1 MKKWRQDNLE
11 RERARS
17 RKLHSL
23 SKSSEMVIVAQS
35 KGDDVPRCRA
45 DLTPNLLVV
54 TCAGKLQIDH
64 MNGGGNEEGPGIR
77 RKNVLNGTRD
87 LSDLRVLCERHNF
100 EYALQR
106 EDTTGG
112 SDPKDWE
119 E

>member
-1 MKKWRQDNLE
+1 VALFRDRKNFWWNFRRKFRKNL
-11 RERARS
+11 
-17 RKLHSL
+17 
-23 SKSSEMVIVAQS
+23 
-35 KGDDVPRCRA
+35 DW
-45 DLTPNLLVV
+45 
-54 TCAGKLQIDH
+54 
-64 MNGGGNEEGPGIR
+64 IR